1 MHRAEGIQAIGK
13 CKATS
18 ALATGHKQDNSSA
31 GGQDAT
37 PVIARSTVVSCDE
50 AISALDSDPTT
61 KPATPISCW
70 YTIIRLNSTPKEE
83 P

>member
-37 PVIARSTVVSCDE
+37 PVTARSTVVSCDE
-50 AISALDSDPTT
+50 AVSALAANLTIPLGT
-61 KPATPISCW
+61 PAAP
-70 YTIIRLNSTPKEE
+70 
-83 P
+83 